1 VAPSGERHN
10 GSLGDGEE
18 AAMDDVDAF
27 TATVVPLL
35 HDDIVGLHNGDIGPR
50 LALWSPNEPV
60 TLFGGELTGRGW
72 DEVGPAFERLAAS
85 FTGSQSCEYEVLA
98 AGASGDL
105 GYVVAIEH
113 SVAASYGGEPEKYA
127 LRVTTIF
134 RRENGAWKVVHRHG
148 DPKGVAARDMLAN
161 RARVGGAADGETG
174 LGR

>member
-1 VAPSGERHN
+1 
-10 GSLGDGEE
+10 
-18 AAMDDVDAF
+18 MDDVDAF
-27 TATVVPLL
+27 KATVVPLL
-35 HDDIVGLHNGDIGPR
+35 HDDVVGLHNGDIAPR
-50 LALWSPNEPV
+50 MALWSPNEPV

-148 DPKGVAARDMLAN
+148 DPKGVAARDMLAD
-161 RARVGGAADGETG
+161 RARVSGAADGETG

>member
-1 VAPSGERHN
+1 MDRIH
-10 GSLGDGEE
+10 GEE

-35 HDDIVGLHNGDIGPR
+35 HDDIVGLHNGDIAPR

-60 TLFGGELTGRGW
+60 TLFGAELNARGW

-98 AGASGDL
+98 AESSGDL

-113 SVAASYGGEPEKYA
+113 SVAASYGGEPERYT

-134 RRENGAWKVVHRHG
+134 RRENGEWKVVHRHG
-148 DPKGVAARDMLAN
+148 DPNDVAARDMLAK
-161 RARVGGAADGETG
+161 RARVFGAAGDETAAVADA
-174 LGR
+174 

>member
-1 VAPSGERHN
+1 
-10 GSLGDGEE
+10 
-18 AAMDDVDAF
+18 MDDVDVF

-35 HDDIVGLHNGDIGPR
+35 HDDIVGLYSGDIAPR

-60 TLFGGELTGRGW
+60 TLFGAELTARGW
-72 DEVGPAFERLAAS
+72 DEVGPAFERLGAS

-113 SVAASYGGEPEKYA
+113 SVAASYGREPEKYA

-134 RRENGAWKVVHRHG
+134 RREKGEWKVVHRHG
-148 DPKGVAARDMLAN
+148 DPNDVAARDMLAK
-161 RARVGGAADGETG
+161 RARDFGAADGETG
-174 LGR
+174 RGR

>member
-1 VAPSGERHN
+1 MN
-10 GSLGDGEE
+10 
-18 AAMDDVDAF
+18 DVDDF

-35 HDDIVGLHNGDIGPR
+35 RDDIVGLHNGDIGPR
-50 LALWSPNEPV
+50 MALWSPNEPV
-60 TLFGGELTGRGW
+60 TLFGAELNARGW
-72 DEVGPAFERLAAS
+72 DEVGRAFERLAAS

-134 RRENGAWKVVHRHG
+134 RRENGEWKIVHRHA
-148 DPKGVAARDMLAN
+148 DPKDVAARNILAK
-161 RARVGGAADGETG
+161 RARVSGAADGETG

>member
-1 VAPSGERHN
+1 MN
-10 GSLGDGEE
+10 
-18 AAMDDVDAF
+18 DVDDF

-35 HDDIVGLHNGDIGPR
+35 HDDIVGLYSGDIALR

-60 TLFGGELTGRGW
+60 TLFGAELTGRGW
-72 DEVGPAFERLAAS
+72 DEIGPAFERLAAS
-85 FTGSQSCEYEVLA
+85 FTGSQSCDYEVLA
-98 AGASGDL
+98 AQASGDL

-148 DPKGVAARDMLAN
+148 DPKGVAARDMLAD
-161 RARVGGAADGETG
+161 RARVSGAADGETG

>member
-1 VAPSGERHN
+1 MDRIH
-10 GSLGDGEE
+10 GEE

-35 HDDIVGLHNGDIGPR
+35 HDDIVGLHNGDIAPR

-60 TLFGGELTGRGW
+60 TLFGAELNARGW

-98 AGASGDL
+98 AESSGDL

-134 RRENGAWKVVHRHG
+134 RRGEWKVVHRHG
-148 DPKGVAARDMLAN
+148 DPNDVAARDMLAK
-161 RARVGGAADGETG
+161 RARVFGAAGDETAAVADA
-174 LGR
+174 